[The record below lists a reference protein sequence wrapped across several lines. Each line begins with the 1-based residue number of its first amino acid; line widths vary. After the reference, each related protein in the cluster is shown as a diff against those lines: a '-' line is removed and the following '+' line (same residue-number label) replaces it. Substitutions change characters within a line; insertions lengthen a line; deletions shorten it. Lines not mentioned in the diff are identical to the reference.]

1 MHGGQRFQVVEQPS
15 SFAAGLVERA
25 GLRQSA
31 NLHKDQRGYAELS
44 QKTSVGAGGNKNQ
57 Y

>member
-44 QKTSVGAGGNKNQ
+44 QKTSVGAGGYKNQ